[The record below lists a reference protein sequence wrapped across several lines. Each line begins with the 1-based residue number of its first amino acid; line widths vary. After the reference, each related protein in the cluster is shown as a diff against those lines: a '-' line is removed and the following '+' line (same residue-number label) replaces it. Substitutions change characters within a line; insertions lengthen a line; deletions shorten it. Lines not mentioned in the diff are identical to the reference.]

1 MAPSAPS
8 YRAHRALIACTVLI
22 LAASPA
28 WAAEECTPSVH
39 APVPEGVDRTPNGV
53 PYVLHPGLFSRGG
66 PPPDG
71 IPSIDLPTFTTV
83 SGADGWLEPDDLLIV
98 LTHKGIERG
107 YPFRILTHH
116 EIVNDTVGGD
126 PIVVTY
132 CPLCGSGI
140 AYERTIDCEPVE
152 FGTSG
157 LLFNSNLV
165 MYDRRTR
172 SLWMQIGG
180 QAVLGSMSGQW
191 LTPIAV
197 DVVRWEEWSAHHPD
211 AEILDQGFG
220 FRDYSYDPYDGY
232 DADYSVWFPVQNV
245 EDGRFHPKAVI
256 FGIEAGG
263 IHKAYFEDAV
273 IENAPFDDP
282 CRRHDRDPGR
292 ARHLRAGHLHRS
304 GRRQRAG
311 QGTRLLVRLVRLL
324 PRHRDLRP
332 GRVSDRRDPMTQW
345 SRSAQVTIAA

>member
-1 MAPSAPS
+1 MPSS
-8 YRAHRALIACTVLI
+8 LTSRRACRAIVACAALI
-22 LAASPA
+22 LAGGAA
-28 WAAEECTPSVH
+28 WAADECTPSTHV
-39 APVPEGVDRTPNGV
+39 PVPEEVSQSLNGI
-53 PYVLHPGLFSRGG
+53 PFLLHPGQLSHGG

-71 IPSIDLPTFTTV
+71 IPSIDLPTFSTV
-83 SGADGWLEPDDLLIV
+83 SDAAGWLEPDDLVVV
-98 LTHKGIERG
+98 LTHNGIERG

-157 LLFNSNLV
+157 MLYNSNLV

-180 QAVLGSMSGQW
+180 QAVFGSMSGQW
-191 LTPIAV
+191 LTPVAV
-197 DVVRWEEWSAHHPD
+197 DVVRWGEWSPHHPD
-211 AEILDQGFG
+211 AEILDRGG
-220 FRDYSYDPYDGY
+220 GYRDYSYDPYDGY

-263 IHKAYFEDAV
+263 IRKAYFEDAV
-273 IENAPFDDP
+273 IENAPFEDP
-282 CRRHDRDPGR
+282 VGDTVIRVERDE
-292 ARHLRAGHLHRS
+292 S
-304 GRRQRAG
+304 G
-311 QGTRLLVRLVRLL
+311 LVTFT
-324 PRHRDLRP
+324 DAAD
-332 GRVSDRRDPMTQW
+332 GRVLAKERDFWFAWYAFYPDTEVY
-345 SRSAQVTIAA
+345 ALAE

>member
-1 MAPSAPS
+1 MPVSTNARRTAT
-8 YRAHRALIACTVLI
+8 ACAVLL
-22 LAASPA
+22 LAGGPA
-28 WAAEECTPSVH
+28 WAADECAPSTQL
-39 APVPEGVDRTPNGV
+39 PVPEEVAQSLNGI
-53 PYVLHPGLFSRGG
+53 PFLLHPGQFSHGG

-71 IPSIDLPTFTTV
+71 IPSIDLPTFSAV
-83 SGADGWLEPDDLLIV
+83 SDAAGWLEPSDLLVV
-98 LTHKGIERG
+98 LTRNGIERG

-126 PIVVTY
+126 PIVITY

-180 QAVLGSMSGQW
+180 QAVFGSMSGQR
-191 LTPIAV
+191 LTPVAV
-197 DVVRWEEWSAHHPD
+197 DVVRWGEWSPHHPD
-211 AEILDQGFG
+211 AEILDRGG
-220 FRDYSYDPYDGY
+220 GYRDYSYDPYDGY
-232 DADYSVWFPVQNV
+232 DTDYSVWFPVQNV

-256 FGIEAGG
+256 FGIKVGG

-273 IENAPFDDP
+273 IQNAPFEDAVGEIVV
-282 CRRHDRDPGR
+282 RVERDE
-292 ARHLRAGHLHRS
+292 S
-304 GRRQRAG
+304 G
-311 QGTRLLVRLVRLL
+311 LVTFT
-324 PRHRDLRP
+324 DLAD
-332 GRVSDRRDPMTQW
+332 GRVLPKERDFWFAWYAFYPET
-345 SRSAQVTIAA
+345 RVYALAE

>member
-1 MAPSAPS
+1 MPVSTTTR
-8 YRAHRALIACTVLI
+8 RAAVACAI
-22 LAASPA
+22 LLLAGGPA
-28 WAAEECTPSVH
+28 WAADECVPSTQL
-39 APVPEGVDRTPNGV
+39 PVPEEVTQSLNGI
-53 PYVLHPGLFSRGG
+53 PFLLHPGQLSHGG

-71 IPSIDLPTFTTV
+71 IPSIDLPTFSSV
-83 SGADGWLEPDDLLIV
+83 SDADGWLEPDDLLIV
-98 LTHKGIERG
+98 LTHKGVERA

-116 EIVNDTVGGD
+116 EIVNDTVSGD

-157 LLFNSNLV
+157 MLYNSNLV

-180 QAVLGSMSGQW
+180 QAVFGSMSGQW
-191 LTPIAV
+191 LTPVAV
-197 DVVRWEEWSAHHPD
+197 DVVRWGEWSPRHPD
-211 AEILDQGFG
+211 AEILDRGG
-220 FRDYSYDPYDGY
+220 GYRDYSYDPYDGY
-232 DADYSVWFPVQNV
+232 DTDYSVWFPVQNV

-273 IENAPFDDP
+273 IRNAPFE
-282 CRRHDRDPGR
+282 DRVGDTVIR
-292 ARHLRAGHLHRS
+292 VERDAAG
-304 GRRQRAG
+304 
-311 QGTRLLVRLVRLL
+311 LVTFTDLADGSVLAKE
-324 PRHRDLRP
+324 RDFWFAWYAFYPDTEIYAL
-332 GRVSDRRDPMTQW
+332 
-345 SRSAQVTIAA
+345 AE

>member
-1 MAPSAPS
+1 MPVSPPSR
-8 YRAHRALIACTVLI
+8 RARRAIIAFAVLI
-22 LAASPA
+22 LASAPA
-28 WAAEECTPSVH
+28 WSAEECTPSVH
-39 APVPEGVDRTPNGV
+39 APVPEGISRTPNGI
-53 PYVLHPGLFSRGG
+53 PYVLHPMQFSRGG

-71 IPSIDLPTFTTV
+71 IPSIDFPTFTTV
-83 SGADGWLEPDDLLIV
+83 SDATGWLEPHDLLIV

-180 QAVLGSMSGQW
+180 QAVLGSLSGQW

-197 DVVRWEEWSAHHPD
+197 DVVRWEEWSPHHPD
-211 AEILDQGFG
+211 AEILDQGGG

-232 DADYSVWFPVQNV
+232 DADYSVWFPVNNV

-256 FGIEAGG
+256 FGIETGG
-263 IHKAYFEDAV
+263 MHKAYFEDAV

-282 CRRHDRDPGR
+282 VGDTVIRVERD
-292 ARHLRAGHLHRS
+292 AS
-304 GRRQRAG
+304 G
-311 QGTRLLVRLVRLL
+311 LVTFTDLADGSVLAKE
-324 PRHRDLRP
+324 RDFWFAWYAFYPDTDVYALE
-332 GRVSDRRDPMTQW
+332 G
-345 SRSAQVTIAA
+345 

>member
-1 MAPSAPS
+1 MPVSTTTR
-8 YRAHRALIACTVLI
+8 RASVACAI
-22 LAASPA
+22 LLLAGGPA
-28 WAAEECTPSVH
+28 WAADECAPSTQL
-39 APVPEGVDRTPNGV
+39 PVPEEVTQSLNGI
-53 PYVLHPGLFSRGG
+53 PFLLHPGQLSHGG

-71 IPSIDLPTFTTV
+71 IPSIDLPTFSSV
-83 SGADGWLEPDDLLIV
+83 SDADGWLEPDDLLIV
-98 LTHKGIERG
+98 LTHKGVERA

-116 EIVNDTVGGD
+116 EIVNDTVSGD

-157 LLFNSNLV
+157 MLFNSNLV

-180 QAVLGSMSGQW
+180 QAVFGSMSGQW
-191 LTPIAV
+191 LTPVAV
-197 DVVRWEEWSAHHPD
+197 DVVRWGEWSPHHPD
-211 AEILDQGFG
+211 AEILDRGG
-220 FRDYSYDPYDGY
+220 GYRDYSYDPYDGY
-232 DADYSVWFPVQNV
+232 DTDYSVWFPVQNV

-273 IENAPFDDP
+273 IRNAPFEDVVGDTVV
-282 CRRHDRDPGR
+282 RVERDE
-292 ARHLRAGHLHRS
+292 S
-304 GRRQRAG
+304 GLVTFTDLADGSVLPKERDFWFAWYAFYPE
-311 QGTRLLVRLVRLL
+311 TRIYAL
-324 PRHRDLRP
+324 
-332 GRVSDRRDPMTQW
+332 
-345 SRSAQVTIAA
+345 AE

>member
-1 MAPSAPS
+1 MPVPTTTRRASVACAILLLAGGPASA
-8 YRAHRALIACTVLI
+8 AD
-22 LAASPA
+22 
-28 WAAEECTPSVH
+28 ECTPSTQL
-39 APVPEGVDRTPNGV
+39 PVPEEVTQSLNGI
-53 PYVLHPGLFSRGG
+53 PFLLHPGQLSHGG

-71 IPSIDLPTFTTV
+71 IPSIDLPTFSSV
-83 SGADGWLEPDDLLIV
+83 SDADGWLESDDLLIV
-98 LTHKGIERG
+98 LTHKGVERA

-157 LLFNSNLV
+157 MLFNSNLV

-180 QAVLGSMSGQW
+180 QAVFGSMSGQR
-191 LTPIAV
+191 LTPVAV
-197 DVVRWEEWSAHHPD
+197 DVVRWGEWSPHHPD
-211 AEILDQGFG
+211 AEILDRGG
-220 FRDYSYDPYDGY
+220 GYRDYSYDPYEGY
-232 DADYSVWFPVQNV
+232 DTDYSVWFPVQNV

-273 IENAPFDDP
+273 IEDAPFEDP
-282 CRRHDRDPGR
+282 VGDTVIRVERDE
-292 ARHLRAGHLHRS
+292 S
-304 GRRQRAG
+304 G
-311 QGTRLLVRLVRLL
+311 LVTFTDLTDGSVLAKE
-324 PRHRDLRP
+324 RDFWFAWYAFYP
-332 GRVSDRRDPMTQW
+332 DTEMYAP
-345 SRSAQVTIAA
+345 AE